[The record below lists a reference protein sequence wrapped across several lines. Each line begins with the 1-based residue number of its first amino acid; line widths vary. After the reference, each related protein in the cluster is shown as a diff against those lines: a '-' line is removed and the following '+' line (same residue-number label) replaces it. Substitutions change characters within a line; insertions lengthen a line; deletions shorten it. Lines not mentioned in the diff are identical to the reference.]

1 MKISFDDPDGE
12 LAMGA
17 AKISKTKKC
26 QMVQSKIFHL
36 ITNSRS
42 YYVSL
47 SQMIPTNKPVHT
59 HHA

>member
-12 LAMGA
+12 SAMGA

-26 QMVQSKIFHL
+26 QWSNQKYSISSPTHVLTTFHCL
-36 ITNSRS
+36 KWF
-42 YYVSL
+42 
-47 SQMIPTNKPVHT
+47 PTNKPVHT